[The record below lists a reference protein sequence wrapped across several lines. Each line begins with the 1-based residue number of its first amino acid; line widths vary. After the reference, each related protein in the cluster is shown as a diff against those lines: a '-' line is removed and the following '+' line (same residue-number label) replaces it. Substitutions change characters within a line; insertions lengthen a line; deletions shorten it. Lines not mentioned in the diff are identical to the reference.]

1 MGRGQLHFN
10 YLGNHQKHDF
20 EFLNKASKTI
30 KETEQKQI
38 ISWFHL
44 FSREE
49 SCCGAEARLRW
60 VSRKLITK
68 LAPNCQLSL
77 ARLSPTRVFL
87 QLNPDSPGS
96 WWQPYLWPRH
106 LTPLGSELFYFPNK
120 ILKFNPGYHSLTIV
134 YCAQQM
140 TLNSPESPLAR
151 RVNGDWFKN
160 YDEDCQTA
168 LRLFGHK
175 QWSSDNPGH
184 GDGDLT
190 AKLTVER

>member
-1 MGRGQLHFN
+1 MTAATGVRRLWPPSAPAPIMGRGQLHFN
-10 YLGNHQKHDF
+10 YLCNHQKHDF

-77 ARLSPTRVFL
+77 GCHRHECSCNLALTLRA
-87 QLNPDSPGS
+87 PDDSLISGPGT
-96 WWQPYLWPRH
+96 WH
-106 LTPLGSELFYFPNK
+106 LMFYFPNK

-151 RVNGDWFKN
+151 RVNEDWFKN

-168 LRLFGHK
+168 LSLLG
-175 QWSSDNPGH
+175 
-184 GDGDLT
+184 
-190 AKLTVER
+190 